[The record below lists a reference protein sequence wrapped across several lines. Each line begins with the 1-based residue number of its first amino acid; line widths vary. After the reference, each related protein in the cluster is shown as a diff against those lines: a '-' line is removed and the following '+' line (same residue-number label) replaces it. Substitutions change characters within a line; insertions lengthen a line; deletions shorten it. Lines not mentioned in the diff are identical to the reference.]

1 MKHWIVLIVLI
12 CTCPIVK
19 ASTDSELFYSKQ
31 IAWTA
36 ANMDDPKVVSAF
48 KTSFHNLLSDKKKL
62 AQLQNSEGKLVLQQG
77 QNLLVAADLKA
88 HLEKCVI
95 STAAAKGVA
104 EALAK
109 ALNIKA
115 LTPIDC
121 FEPVAQE
128 KKLQQFSRDLQS
140 NMQDDAKQKILNIA
154 SQQLKS
160 TQKYWQEAAKQD
172 SLDVAVDLM
181 DRERDLKSR
190 PAQQGVELL
199 FYTKSLQERKLKTAI
214 SQVDVK
220 NAFKEVQGELQ
231 KHEDYLKDL
240 SKKSSDEALQNLV
253 ISNPAA
259 TAEYLLKNPGSVDMI
274 CKILQ
279 SYDSKVGRQETI
291 DKAVFWGGL
300 VVGGVL
306 LVTGIGAGVGAVV
319 LSGTAAA
326 TTLTTVATGVAL
338 AGTVVGG
345 GETLYASSKAYNSFV
360 DASALKSSAYAEG
373 ISGAAFNKAE
383 ETKKQAYS
391 ELAEAGFSA
400 VSIIPFGSGMK
411 AMKQAAQAS
420 RLGSLSKVATEGA
433 KVEAASVK
441 SLAVSLKEVA
451 ADKDVLKVLEKSQKE
466 VSSDEMGMFLGYLSD
481 LSASERQ
488 QVLTMIKQKPEK
500 VSQAI
505 RESSTGGV
513 CK

>member
-1 MKHWIVLIVLI
+1 MILIFSYSVANA
-12 CTCPIVK
+12 
-19 ASTDSELFYSKQ
+19 ASDLELLYSKQ
-31 IAWTA
+31 IAWAA
-36 ANMDDPKVVSAF
+36 ANMDDPKVVASF
-48 KTSFHNLLSDKKKL
+48 KTSFQKLVADKSKVS
-62 AQLQNSEGKLVLQQG
+62 QLQTPEGKIILQQG
-77 QNLLVAADLKA
+77 QNLLTATDLKA
-88 HLEKCVI
+88 RLDKCVV

-115 LTPIDC
+115 LSPADC

-128 KKLQQFSRDLQS
+128 KKLQLFGKDLQQS
-140 NMQDDAKQKILNIA
+140 MQDDAKEKILGIA
-154 SQQLKS
+154 SQQLKN
-160 TQKYWQEAAKQD
+160 TQKYWQQAASQD
-172 SLDVAVDLM
+172 TLDVAVELM
-181 DRERDLKSR
+181 DRERDLKAR
-190 PAQQGVELL
+190 PAQQGLELL
-199 FYTKSLQERKLKTAI
+199 FYTNAIKDRKFKSAI

-220 NAFKEVQGELQ
+220 NAFKEVQGELK
-231 KHEDYLKDL
+231 KHEDYLTDL
-240 SKKSSDEALQNLV
+240 SRKSSEESLQNLV

-259 TAEYLLKNPGSVDMI
+259 TAEYLLKNPGSADLI

-279 SYDSKVGRQETI
+279 GYDSKVGRQETI

-326 TTLTTVATGVAL
+326 TTLTTVATGVAI

-345 GETLYASSKAYNSFV
+345 GETVYASSKAYSSFV
-360 DASALKSSAYAEG
+360 DASNLRSSAYAEG
-373 ISGAAFNKAE
+373 LSGDAFTKADQA
-383 ETKKQAYS
+383 KKQAYS

-400 VSIIPFGSGMK
+400 VSIIPFGTGMK
-411 AMKQAAQAS
+411 VMKEAAQAS

-441 SLAVSLKEVA
+441 SLAVSLKEVS
-451 ADKDVLKVLEKSQKE
+451 ADKEVLKALEKSQKE

-481 LSASERQ
+481 LPANERQ

-505 RESSTGGV
+505 RESSTAGV